1 MRHKDHAR
9 EALDG
14 CGFYADIGIDILVE
28 KALLGIDS
36 YGFLRMHDLLQEKG
50 QEVVRRESPD
60 EPGRRNRLWNRKE
73 VNYVLCQN
81 TGTETIEGIMVDV
94 EYLGVVHVNSKS
106 FSKMNKLR
114 YLKLMGVD
122 LSNGLEYLPNS
133 LRILEWSEFSLKSFP
148 SSFYPEHEHLRE
160 LSMCHSDLE
169 YLWREVKPLHNL
181 KRIDL
186 RYSLSLVKTPDFRSI
201 PFLVHLIL
209 EGCERLH
216 EWIGFALC
224 VVFAVPEH
232 QLYGSEEDLDN
243 FLCKLSI
250 NGEVGTPS
258 VNYALESLLPAMS
271 NHLWLCY
278 LPPHECYFYFWCEDI
293 YSNIEASFGFIG
305 STMEVIECGFHL
317 VYEEDF
323 EVLVEQT

>member
-36 YGFLRMHDLLQEKG
+36 YGFLRMHDLLQENG

-60 EPGRRNRLWNRKE
+60 EPGRRNRYNGGLE
-73 VNYVLCQN
+73 C
-81 TGTETIEGIMVDV
+81 
-94 EYLGVVHVNSKS
+94 LGVVHVNSKS

-133 LRILEWSEFSLKSFP
+133 LRILEWSEFSLKSLP

-201 PFLVHLIL
+201 PFLEHLIL

-216 EWIGFALC
+216 E
-224 VVFAVPEH
+224 VDP
-232 QLYGSEEDLDN
+232 D
-243 FLCKLSI
+243 
-250 NGEVGTPS
+250 P
-258 VNYALESLLPAMS
+258 ALEKGAFQEIKTYCLFFIIIFFLSASYHGFFDFYYSCSSL
-271 NHLWLCY
+271 
-278 LPPHECYFYFWCEDI
+278 
-293 YSNIEASFGFIG
+293 
-305 STMEVIECGFHL
+305 
-317 VYEEDF
+317 
-323 EVLVEQT
+323 